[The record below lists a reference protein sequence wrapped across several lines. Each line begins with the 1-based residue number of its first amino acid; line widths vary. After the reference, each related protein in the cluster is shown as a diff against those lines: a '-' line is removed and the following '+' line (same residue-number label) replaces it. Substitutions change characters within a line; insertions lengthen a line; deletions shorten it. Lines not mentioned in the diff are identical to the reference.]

1 MCAVQHKVER
11 AKLNKTKAVLWE
23 SVFVP
28 GELVGEGPTLAGFSG
43 GPERWIVDL
52 SINSANVS
60 STERWWCRY
69 TRYEVAGTL

>member
-1 MCAVQHKVER
+1 MER

-28 GELVGEGPTLAGFSG
+28 GELVGVGPKSAGFSG